1 MLFGLT
7 SLFISNRKAPN
18 RIIKLPPKI
27 MTKVVKSF
35 KVLSERS
42 PFVISKAN
50 KIVNPRRGRKMF
62 SEKYN
67 PPS

>member
-7 SLFISNRKAPN
+7 SLFISNRKTPN

-27 MTKVVKSF
+27 MTKLVKSF

-50 KIVNPRRGRKMF
+50 KNVSARSGRNMF

-67 PPS
+67 PPI

>member
-1 MLFGLT
+1 M
-7 SLFISNRKAPN
+7 FISNRKAPN

-27 MTKVVKSF
+27 MTKLVKNF

-42 PFVISKAN
+42 PFAISKAN
-50 KIVNPRRGRKMF
+50 KIVSPRSGRNMF
-62 SEKYN
+62 SKKYN